1 MATVSEKATLG
12 RNFWLYHVGQ
22 MISTVGDACGNIAL
36 TWWILDVTRSPAA
49 ISAVIVPAMA
59 VQMCLT
65 PILGPLGDRL
75 PRLRLILVADV
86 LRGLA
91 IGALGWMAINGVFS
105 IPVVIGVYS
114 LFTSGSA
121 LFNSNNMSI
130 VPQLVSEDL
139 LHGAVRTSQSMQA
152 IGRVLGGVAGGL
164 VVSMAGV
171 GAAFVL
177 DAVSFGAA
185 TLMTAAIGSSALV
198 WKGSAVDRK
207 SSFINELTD
216 GFRVIQR
223 VPLLLWL
230 CGAIALFNFILSPM
244 QVLLPTYAKVTKG
257 MPAWF
262 FGGLEASLGA
272 GIIAGA
278 LVIGRVEK
286 AARAVPSVAVGL
298 MLLGAGTVL
307 LPHVPGIVAPM
318 AAMFVVGLGAG
329 CTNIPIGMRISVAIP
344 NQFRSRINSII
355 AFIFDASAPVGLALG
370 GLLVPTLGVTWTMT
384 GLGVAIL
391 LAIPVLFRIKGF
403 ADFFRSRPD
412 DLSDHFLKTHP
423 HVFTG
428 AGAPSR

>member
-1 MATVSEKATLG
+1 VSANATLG

-49 ISAVIVPAMA
+49 ISAVLAPAMA
-59 VQMCLT
+59 AQMFLT
-65 PILGPLGDRL
+65 PILGPLGDRM
-75 PRLRLILVADV
+75 PRLRLILLADMM
-86 LRGLA
+86 RGAA
-91 IGALGWMAINGVFS
+91 IGVLGWMAMGGLFS

-130 VPQLVSEDL
+130 VPQLVSEDA
-139 LHGAVRTSQSMQA
+139 LHGAVRTSQSLQA
-152 IGRVLGGVAGGL
+152 IGRVLGGVIGGL
-164 VVSMAGV
+164 LVSIAGV
-171 GAAFVL
+171 GAAFL
-177 DAVSFGAA
+177 ADAVSFGVAA
-185 TLMTAAIGSSALV
+185 LLTAAIGSGALG
-198 WKGSAVDRK
+198 WQSNAGDRDR
-207 SSFINELTD
+207 SFISELGD

-230 CGAIALFNFILSPM
+230 CGAIALFNLILSPM

-278 LVIGRVEK
+278 LLIGRVER
-286 AARAVPSVAVGL
+286 AAHIIPSVALGL
-298 MLLGAGTVL
+298 ILLGSGTIL
-307 LPHVPGIVAPM
+307 LPHLPGIVAPM
-318 AAMFVVGLGAG
+318 ASMFVVGLGAG
-329 CTNIPIGMRISVAIP
+329 CTNIPIGMRMSVAIP

-384 GLGVAIL
+384 ALGLAIL
-391 LAIPVLFRIKGF
+391 LAIPVLFQVKEF
-403 ADFFRSRPD
+403 AEFFRRRPD

-423 HVFTG
+423 DVFTRGG
-428 AGAPSR
+428 ASSR